1 MSDAG
6 AGTAGTGSVGSS
18 AETVRV
24 ALIAL
29 FVTALVTAQILAAKV
44 LGFALPV
51 SLPIAGGATIVP
63 AGVLAYALTFFA
75 TDCISELYGKRTAQ
89 VVVNVGFGMIL
100 VMLGLIALALWAPS
114 ARALGIPAGV
124 DPAAFAT
131 VLGFTPGIVLGS
143 LAAYVVSQN
152 WDVLAFHAIRE
163 RTGPDRL
170 WLRNVGSTAT
180 SQLIDTVIFI
190 LVGFWL
196 GPVLFGVGRPSS
208 GPVLLSLI
216 VGQYLFKLGIA
227 ILDTPLVYAVV
238 GYVRSRELAGRRV
251 TPE

>member
-6 AGTAGTGSVGSS
+6 EDWSRTG
-18 AETVRV
+18 TVRIG
-24 ALIAL
+24 LIAL
-29 FVTALVTAQILAAKV
+29 FVTSLVTAQILATKV

-51 SLPIAGGATIVP
+51 SLPLVGPAVTVP

-75 TDCISELYGKRTAQ
+75 TDCLSELYGKRTAQ

-100 VMLGLIALALWAPS
+100 VMIALVALALRAPS

-143 LAAYVVSQN
+143 LVAYVVSQN

-163 RTGPDRL
+163 RTGADHL

-180 SQLIDTVIFI
+180 SQLIDTVLFI
-190 LVGFWL
+190 LIAFWL
-196 GPVLFGVGRPSS
+196 A
-208 GPVLLSLI
+208 PVLLGVGQPSPASVLVALI
-216 VGQYLFKLGIA
+216 AGQYLVKLLIA
-227 ILDTPLVYAVV
+227 AVDTPFVYLVV
-238 GYVRSRELAGRRV
+238 GYARSSGLADLRAA
-251 TPE
+251 PE

>member
-1 MSDAG
+1 MSDAASG
-6 AGTAGTGSVGSS
+6 GSWTR

-24 ALIAL
+24 GLIAL
-29 FVTALVTAQILAAKV
+29 FVASLVTAQILASKV

-51 SLPIAGGATIVP
+51 TLPVVGGGILVP

-89 VVVNVGFGMIL
+89 VVVNVGFGTIL
-100 VMLGLIALALWAPS
+100 VMLGLVALALWAPS
-114 ARALGIPAGV
+114 ARALGVPAGV

-143 LAAYVVSQN
+143 LVAYVVSQN

-163 RTGPDRL
+163 RTGTERL

-190 LVGFWL
+190 LIAFWL
-196 GPVLFGVGRPSS
+196 GPVLLGVGQPSPA
-208 GPVLLSLI
+208 PVLLSLI
-216 VGQYLFKLGIA
+216 VGQYLLKLLIA
-227 ILDTPLVYAVV
+227 LLDTPLVYAVV
-238 GYVRSRELAGRRV
+238 GYVRSRDLVGRRAV
-251 TPE
+251 PE

>member
-1 MSDAG
+1 MSG
-6 AGTAGTGSVGSS
+6 VVSGEVGSR

-29 FVTALVTAQILAAKV
+29 FVTSLVTAQILAAKV

-51 SLPIAGGATIVP
+51 ALPAVGGGIIVP

-89 VVVNVGFGMIL
+89 VVVNVAFGMIL
-100 VMLGLIALALWAPS
+100 VMLALVALALWAPS
-114 ARALGIPAGV
+114 ARALGVPAGV
-124 DPAAFAT
+124 DPAAFSN

-163 RTGPDRL
+163 RTGADHL

-190 LVGFWL
+190 LIAFWL
-196 GPVLFGVGRPSS
+196 GPVLLGVGQPSAA
-208 GPVLLSLI
+208 PVLLSLI
-216 VGQYLFKLGIA
+216 AGQYLFKLLIA
-227 ILDTPLVYAVV
+227 LVDTPFVYAVV
-238 GYVRSRELAGRRV
+238 GYARSRGFAGRRAS
-251 TPE
+251 PE

>member
-6 AGTAGTGSVGSS
+6 SEA
-18 AETVRV
+18 TVSRGEV
-24 ALIAL
+24 VLIALIAL
-29 FVTALVTAQILAAKV
+29 FVTSLVTAQILAAKV

-51 SLPIAGGATIVP
+51 ALPLIGAAIPVP

-100 VMLGLIALALWAPS
+100 AMLALVGLALWAPS

-163 RTGPDRL
+163 RTGPGHL
-170 WLRNVGSTAT
+170 WLRNVGSTGT

-196 GPVLFGVGRPSS
+196 GPVLFGAGQPSTA
-208 GPVLLSLI
+208 PVLLSLI

-227 ILDTPLVYAVV
+227 VLDTPFVYAVV
-238 GYVRSRELAGRRV
+238 GYVRTRKLAGHRV
-251 TPE
+251 SPE